1 MTTLAA
7 VPPAKFVVALPPALV
22 KVPAVPD
29 TPTVLPVP
37 VAPVM
42 PLPTPAVRAVKVIV
56 VPDDVAVAKVLAA
69 EFAVLYR
76 PVLGAV

>member
-1 MTTLAA
+1 
-7 VPPAKFVVALPPALV
+7 VVATEAAFV

-29 TPTVLPVP
+29 TPTEFPV
-37 VAPVM
+37 VV

-56 VPDDVAVAKVLAA
+56 VPDVVAVAKVLAA

-76 PVLGAV
+76 PVLGAA